1 MVLIRGTKVY
11 FLGTGGG
18 EYFGGNCP
26 SESVST
32 FLDDVSHACKF
43 ILETG
48 AKNVA
53 GTFM

>member
-18 EYFGGNCP
+18 VFWRELSLRKC
-26 SESVST
+26 
-32 FLDDVSHACKF
+32 LDDVSHACKF